1 MQDGSVGSPDEA
13 DDTDALNQFIRR
25 RAQAGAAVIEA
36 FDVRTPYLGLG
47 FEVGDIVKTN
57 LDGRDIF
64 STAGDNRSVC
74 LIERVRID
82 FAKQTTQ
89 LKVVRSRMAAV

>member
-1 MQDGSVGSPDEA
+1 
-13 DDTDALNQFIRR
+13 
-25 RAQAGAAVIEA
+25 VILT

-57 LDGRDIF
+57 PDGRDIF